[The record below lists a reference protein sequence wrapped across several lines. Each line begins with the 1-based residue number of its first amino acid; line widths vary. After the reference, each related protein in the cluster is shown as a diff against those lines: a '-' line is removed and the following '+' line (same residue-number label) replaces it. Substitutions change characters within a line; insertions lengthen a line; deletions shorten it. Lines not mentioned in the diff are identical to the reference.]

1 MAEYSLDEILNS
13 DPLGLLGDLK
23 TRPKSL
29 NEDDRLASS
38 FEEINSFFDQNG
50 REPQKSTNMHER
62 TLYSRLQGIRE
73 NPEKIE
79 ALKPYDR
86 FDLLPI
92 TKIDS
97 IDDILEND
105 AYGLLGESDD
115 SIFELKHV
123 PKTREET
130 DFVAQRKPCRDFGKY
145 EQLFKEIQNDLKSG
159 KRKLVRFNEK
169 FFEQG
174 NFFVLK
180 GVLAYLEKIQD
191 LKKDKHNKLDSRT
204 RIIFENGTESNM
216 LLRSF
221 GKGLYEDG
229 YFVSE
234 HDDKVL
240 DRLSQITKEDKQA
253 GFIYILESLS
263 QDDKIKTIKNLYKI
277 GYSTTDVRERIKNAA
292 NEPTYLMAPVKI
304 VAVYEAYNMNTQKL
318 ELLLHKFFGKA
329 CLNIDI
335 FGKDGQR
342 YTPREW
348 FVAPVEIIE
357 RVIGLILTGEIV
369 NYKYD
374 DTHETLMFADLGL
387 SNN

>member
-1 MAEYSLDEILNS
+1 MTEFSLDDILS
-13 DPLGLLGDLK
+13 DDPLGLLNE
-23 TRPKSL
+23 PKARAKAL
-29 NEDDRLASS
+29 NEDDRLLVS
-38 FEEINSFFDQNG
+38 FEEINSFIEQNG
-50 REPQKSTNMHER
+50 CEPKKSTDMNER
-62 TLYSRLQGIRE
+62 TLYSRLKGIRE
-73 NPEKIE
+73 NLEKIK

-86 FDLLPI
+86 FNILEEI
-92 TKIDS
+92 EINS
-97 IDDILEND
+97 IDDILND
-105 AYGLLGESDD
+105 DVFGLLGDAGDD
-115 SIFELKHV
+115 IFTLKHI
-123 PKTREET
+123 PKEREQT
-130 DFVAQRKPCRDFGKY
+130 DFIAQRKPCKDFSKY
-145 EQLFKEIQNDLKSG
+145 EQLLKEVQNDLKNG

-169 FFEQG
+169 YFEDG
-174 NFFVLK
+174 NFFILK
-180 GVLAYLEKIQD
+180 GVLAYLEKITN
-191 LKKDKHNKLDSRT
+191 LKKDKFNKLDSRT

-240 DRLSQITKEDKQA
+240 DRLSQITQEDEQT

-277 GYSTTDVRERIKNAA
+277 GYSTTDVRERIKNAV

-335 FGKDGQR
+335 FGANGER
-342 YTPREW
+342 FMPREW
-348 FVAPVEIIE
+348 FVAPLDIIE
-357 RVIGLILTGEIV
+357 QVIELIITGEIV
-369 NYKYD
+369 NYRYD
-374 DTHETLMFADLGL
+374 DKNEKLILI
-387 SNN
+387 

>member
-1 MAEYSLDEILNS
+1 MTEFSLDEILAD
-13 DPLGLLGDLK
+13 DPLGLLSEPNSK
-23 TRPKSL
+23 VKAL

-38 FEEINSFFDQNG
+38 FEEINSFIKQNG
-50 REPQKSTNMHER
+50 CEPKKSTDMNER
-62 TLYSRLQGIRE
+62 TLYSRLKGIRE

-79 ALKPYDR
+79 VLKPYDR
-86 FDLLPI
+86 LDLLQVA
-92 TKIDS
+92 KIDS

-105 AYGLLGESDD
+105 AFGLLGENDE
-115 SIFELKHV
+115 SIFKLKHV
-123 PKTREET
+123 SKTREET
-130 DFVAQRKPCRDFGKY
+130 DFVAKRKPCKDFAKY
-145 EQLFKEIQNDLKSG
+145 EQLLKDVQNDLKNG
-159 KRKLVRFNEK
+159 KRKLVKFNEK
-169 FFEQG
+169 HFENG
-174 NFFVLK
+174 NFFILK
-180 GVLAYLEKIQD
+180 GLLAYLEKIQN
-191 LKKDKHNKLDSRT
+191 LKKDKFNKLDSRT

-240 DRLSQITKEDKQA
+240 DRLSQITQEDEQT

-277 GYSTTDVRERIKNAA
+277 GHSTTDVRERIKNAI

-304 VAVYEAYNMNTQKL
+304 VSVYETYNMNTAKL

-348 FVAPVEIIE
+348 FIAPIE
-357 RVIGLILTGEIV
+357 VIEQTVGLIVSGEIV
-369 NYKYD
+369 NYRYD
-374 DTHETLMFADLGL
+374 YDNELLVYAK
-387 SNN
+387 N

>member
-1 MAEYSLDEILNS
+1 MTEFSLYEILAD
-13 DPLGLLGDLK
+13 DPLGLLSEPNSK
-23 TRPKSL
+23 VKAL

-38 FEEINSFFDQNG
+38 FEEINSFIKQNG
-50 REPQKSTNMHER
+50 CEPKKSTDMNER
-62 TLYSRLQGIRE
+62 TLYSRLKGIRE

-79 ALKPYDR
+79 VLKPYDR
-86 FDLLPI
+86 FDLLQVA
-92 TKIDS
+92 KIDS

-105 AYGLLGESDD
+105 AFGLLGENDE
-115 SIFELKHV
+115 SIFKLKHV
-123 PKTREET
+123 SKTREET
-130 DFVAQRKPCRDFGKY
+130 DFVAKRKPCKDFAKY
-145 EQLFKEIQNDLKSG
+145 EQLLKDVQNDLKNG
-159 KRKLVRFNEK
+159 KRKLVKFNEK
-169 FFEQG
+169 YFENG
-174 NFFVLK
+174 NFFILK
-180 GVLAYLEKIQD
+180 GVLAYLEKIQN
-191 LKKDKHNKLDSRT
+191 LKKDKFNKLDSRT

-240 DRLSQITKEDKQA
+240 DRLSQITQEDEQT

-263 QDDKIKTIKNLYKI
+263 QNDKIKTIKNLYKI
-277 GYSTTDVRERIKNAA
+277 GYSTTDVRERIKNAV

-304 VAVYEAYNMNTQKL
+304 VSVYETYNMNTAKL

-348 FVAPVEIIE
+348 FIAPIE
-357 RVIGLILTGEIV
+357 VIEQTVGLIVSGEIV
-369 NYKYD
+369 NYRYD
-374 DTHETLMFADLGL
+374 YDNELLVL
-387 SNN
+387 NN